1 MSFDREL
8 TINDYINIVKRKSHY
23 VIGFFFIF
31 FPIVLAY
38 AILKSPTYQSTATI
52 LIESQHI
59 KSGDEKER
67 FATERFAK
75 LNQVVLSKENVLKI
89 AKKYKLYGQDKKNS
103 LSSERLYFITRNNII
118 IEKLKAEAEGWE
130 SSATFAFNISFQ
142 HYDAQDTLNI
152 TNDLVDLFLLENDK
166 FTKGQVIETEQFFS
180 KEEEKRRLEL
190 ESVENQLSIFKRK
203 NSDSLPENKQIYIV
217 SLERLEKDLR
227 ANQLEYRATKAELRS
242 LDVSL
247 ETAKAGNAAI
257 GGQERAMGNSD
268 LDGLRAELAKQKSIY
283 NDSHPSVRALQ
294 RRIDAIVNSS
304 DNTVKA
310 NSVSPVQ
317 SIMVAKVQAQIET
330 ANDRLASLKAEEAN
344 IRAKISQA
352 ENSLMRSAQTEGEIG
367 SLIREYENAKTAYNE
382 IKAKFE
388 SAKIAKNI
396 EVENKGERF
405 VLIEAPLLPESPIKP
420 NRKLIIIGGLVASI
434 LASVGLVILMDL
446 MSKGVR
452 GVDAI
457 ASVMGIQPIAAIPYI
472 KSDAEEKR
480 KIYMMYY
487 VVFGVVSM
495 VLIALLVIH
504 FFVMPLDILMSKIV
518 ARF

>member
-1 MSFDREL
+1 
-8 TINDYINIVKRKSHY
+8 
-23 VIGFFFIF
+23 
-31 FPIVLAY
+31 
-38 AILKSPTYQSTATI
+38 
-52 LIESQHI
+52 
-59 KSGDEKER
+59 
-67 FATERFAK
+67 
-75 LNQVVLSKENVLKI
+75 
-89 AKKYKLYGQDKKNS
+89 
-103 LSSERLYFITRNNII
+103 
-118 IEKLKAEAEGWE
+118 
-130 SSATFAFNISFQ
+130 
-142 HYDAQDTLNI
+142 
-152 TNDLVDLFLLENDK
+152 
-166 FTKGQVIETEQFFS
+166 
-180 KEEEKRRLEL
+180 
-190 ESVENQLSIFKRK
+190 
-203 NSDSLPENKQIYIV
+203 
-217 SLERLEKDLR
+217 
-227 ANQLEYRATKAELRS
+227 
-242 LDVSL
+242 
-247 ETAKAGNAAI
+247 
-257 GGQERAMGNSD
+257 
-268 LDGLRAELAKQKSIY
+268 
-283 NDSHPSVRALQ
+283 
-294 RRIDAIVNSS
+294 
-304 DNTVKA
+304 
-310 NSVSPVQ
+310 
-317 SIMVAKVQAQIET
+317 
-330 ANDRLASLKAEEAN
+330 
-344 IRAKISQA
+344 
-352 ENSLMRSAQTEGEIG
+352 
-367 SLIREYENAKTAYNE
+367 LIREYENAKTAYNE